1 MIRTLSAAA
10 AIGLLCATPV
20 LAEEKPSQ
28 EAIDQI
34 MAVLLAEECQM
45 DDADIEVDG
54 DGYELDDVFCSDG
67 QYDME
72 MNASFEI
79 VNRRKE

>member
-10 AIGLLCATPV
+10 AIGLLAFPV
-20 LAEEKPSQ
+20 FADEKPSK
-28 EAIDQI
+28 EAIDKI
-34 MAVLLAEECQM
+34 MEVLLAEECQM
-45 DDADIEVDG
+45 DDGDIEVDG

-72 MNASFEI
+72 MNAAFEI
-79 VNRRKE
+79 TNRRKE

>member
-10 AIGLLCATPV
+10 AIGLLCAAPV
-20 LAEEKPSQ
+20 LAEEKPSK
-28 EAIDQI
+28 EAVDQI

-45 DDADIEVDG
+45 DDADIELDG
-54 DGYELDDVFCSDG
+54 EGYELDDVFCSDG